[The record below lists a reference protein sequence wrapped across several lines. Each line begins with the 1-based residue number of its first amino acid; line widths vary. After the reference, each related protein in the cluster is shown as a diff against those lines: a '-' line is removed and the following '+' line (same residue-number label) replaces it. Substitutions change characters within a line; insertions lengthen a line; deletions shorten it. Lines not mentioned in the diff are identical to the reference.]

1 MEKEFDGTPLTAED
15 ASHKIKDNVR
25 LYGKDQL
32 IVVYGGEVTM
42 PGETVGYIVSCRAED
57 ENGNDV
63 SYRYEFD
70 ISATSVLKVTKREL
84 KVYSE
89 DSVKIHDGEPLTCPY
104 LEEGYERKLLPG
116 HFLSVEFSGNQTD
129 IGMGENIFTAKVVDE
144 LGNEIPEWQE
154 MYKLEKVYGCL
165 KVVYSFLIFET
176 NSISKEYDGSPLRA
190 DGECRYVGGE
200 RLEGHCIESAG
211 TNQSRTEPGT
221 TLNRPTVVIRDQDGN
236 DVSYMYDLAEEKMG
250 VIRVNRIKLKITSG
264 SVEIRF
270 DPSNPHAMLKCE
282 EYTCEGAVLSD
293 HRVNVMISVYLDSV
307 GECDN
312 QIDFVTVT
320 DSRGRDVSG
329 YYDIET
335 ENGTLKILPPVS

>member
-1 MEKEFDGTPLTAED
+1 MILPLIYLAGNGYLFIRTWQAMNSFPLWVKVVVGILFWTVAFALFASVGLRDARVSDTILRWMFRLGSVWMVFLLYMVMLLAVFDVAGIFVPALKPSLLYALPLTLCILA
-15 ASHKIKDNVR
+15 
-25 LYGKDQL
+25 Y
-32 IVVYGGEVTM
+32 
-42 PGETVGYIVSCRAED
+42 GYI
-57 ENGNDV
+57 N
-63 SYRYEFD
+63 YRNPKVEHLD
-70 ISATSVLKVTKREL
+70 IS
-84 KVYSE
+84 
-89 DSVKIHDGEPLTCPY
+89 
-104 LEEGYERKLLPG
+104 LE
-116 HFLSVEFSGNQTD
+116 
-129 IGMGENIFTAKVVDE
+129 
-144 LGNEIPEWQE
+144 
-154 MYKLEKVYGCL
+154 
-165 KVVYSFLIFET
+165 
-176 NSISKEYDGSPLRA
+176 KEYDGSPLRA

-200 RLEGHCIESAG
+200 LLEGHYIESAV